1 MYRQLCQEA
10 VLPEESGNRQELA
23 ARDVRCWHSVC
34 ADWNDPRKRR
44 EEEEEEANPHII
56 AA

>member
-23 ARDVRCWHSVC
+23 ARDVRCWHGVC

-44 EEEEEEANPHII
+44 EEEEEANPHII